1 MPAKSEAQRRLMAA
15 AEHGA
20 TFAKAKQLRQQMTH
34 EQLHDFAVKVK
45 RPPPPKTVVAVKGPP
60 HPTSYAARAKARG

>member
-1 MPAKSEAQRRLMAA
+1 MPSKSESQRRLFAA
-15 AEHGA
+15 AAHGA
-20 TFAKAKQLRQQMTH
+20 TFAKAKQLRQSLTH

-45 RPPPPKTVVAVKGPP
+45 RAPAPKTPVAVKAPP